1 MSIREFHK
9 PPAASDMSIRE
20 FRKPPAASNM
30 GIREFILLSG
40 KPNNYQKEF
49 PNLQSVTKQFNI
61 FRAVDPKFGNTSSLK
76 HSFFSNRYPNLNLSA
91 YKSTRILV
99 RNIVSFPIQM
109 FFFKRQYGYY
119 YNFTTDLVLH

>member
-40 KPNNYQKEF
+40 KPNNCPKEL
-49 PNLQSVTKQFNI
+49 PNHPAVTKHFNI
-61 FRAVDPKFGNTSSLK
+61 FRAVAPKIATPSTLQ
-76 HSFFSNRYPNLNLSA
+76 HSFFSNGYPNFNLSVSK
-91 YKSTRILV
+91 KSTRILV

-109 FFFKRQYGYY
+109 FFFQK
-119 YNFTTDLVLH
+119 TIWVLL